1 MNMAKKYGLFILL
14 FATLA
19 IYSCTKEKNMV
30 DATVVDTGDI
40 TYDGCGYLLQ
50 MNDSALLKPTY
61 LPGAYQHGGMQ
72 VKIEYHHT
80 GIQDTCQYGSVI
92 YDMVKLDDIEL
103 RH

>member
-1 MNMAKKYGLFILL
+1 MAKKYGIFILML
-14 FATLA
+14 AALA
-19 IYSCTKEKNMV
+19 IFSCTKEKNLV

-40 TYDGCGYLLQ
+40 TYDGCGYLLRL
-50 MNDSALLKPTY
+50 NDSALLKATY

-72 VKIEYHHT
+72 VRIDYHHT
-80 GIQDTCQYGSVI
+80 GIKDTCQYGSVI